1 MSDTLR
7 AACEATVL
15 RAAITPHR
23 TFRMRRLLGI
33 AGLLIAFAAAVPQAD
48 AHKVPRLSLT
58 QVLDQLRRD
67 IAAVAAS
74 DPTPIDTVM
83 KRYADTRRQSF
94 DIASPDP
101 EEDPSEAA
109 PPTQPA
115 GVTDAE
121 WHALQAYRAHTTSEA
136 DDISENRSHH
146 YTLIDLDDDGQR
158 DLLDD
163 AYVGGTGLF
172 TQITVLQG
180 HTDGFRAATATP
192 TGTPADRDADSGF
205 SINGRGGDQAL
216 YWLRI
221 DGRSYAAYRDGDY
234 FQDTLTLSRPL
245 SPLPAERHPT
255 QALQIRYRYQHT
267 LAAPRK
273 DAAERLPEERQA
285 DDWLAQ
291 HPALRAAVD
300 AQLQHLRLDA
310 QGRQRS
316 PDPEARCP
324 VPAESSDPEL
334 EAQWPWHDAGHYT
347 FDFVANLRVRHGSDC
362 YSASVVAFRSSFQS
376 ANTACCVLWLY
387 DAPGNQVANLSLL
400 SKRTRS
406 GIALITA
413 APVDASQ
420 D

>member
-1 MSDTLR
+1 MDAQRVSDTLC
-7 AACEATVL
+7 AACEAPVL
-15 RAAITPHR
+15 SAATTPHR

-33 AGLLIAFAAAVPQAD
+33 AGLLIASAAAVPQAD
-48 AHKVPRLSLT
+48 AHKVPMLSLT

-67 IAAVAAS
+67 IAAAPAS

-83 KRYADTRRQSF
+83 KRHADTRGQSF

-101 EEDPSEAA
+101 EQDPSEAA

-136 DDISENRSHH
+136 DDIAENRSHH
-146 YTLIDLDDDGQR
+146 YTLIDLDEDGQR

-180 HTDGFRAATATP
+180 HTDGFRAPTATP
-192 TGTPADRDADSGF
+192 TGTPADREADAGF

-255 QALQIRYRYQHT
+255 KALQIRYRYQHT

-273 DAAERLPEERQA
+273 DAAERLPEEQQA

-300 AQLQHLRLDA
+300 TQLQHLRLDA

-324 VPAESSDPEL
+324 SPAETATPS
-334 EAQWPWHDAGHYT
+334 WRRNGHGMT
-347 FDFVANLRVRHGSDC
+347 LGITRSTLSPIFACAMAATAIAPAWWRSAAASKAPIPRAACCGSTTRPATRLRTCRYC
-362 YSASVVAFRSSFQS
+362 QS
-376 ANTACCVLWLY
+376 ARA
-387 DAPGNQVANLSLL
+387 A
-400 SKRTRS
+400 
-406 GIALITA
+406 ALR
-413 APVDASQ
+413 
-420 D
+420 

>member
-1 MSDTLR
+1 
-7 AACEATVL
+7 
-15 RAAITPHR
+15 
-23 TFRMRRLLGI
+23 MRRLLGI
-33 AGLLIAFAAAVPQAD
+33 AGLLIACAAAVPQAD
-48 AHKVPRLSLT
+48 AHKVPRLSLA

-67 IAAVAAS
+67 IAAVPAS
-74 DPTPIDTVM
+74 DPRPIDTVM
-83 KRYADTRRQSF
+83 KRHADTRGQSF

-101 EEDPSEAA
+101 EEAPSEAV
-109 PPTQPA
+109 PPPQPA
-115 GVTDAE
+115 GLTDAE

-136 DDISENRSHH
+136 DDIAENRSHH
-146 YTLIDLDDDGQR
+146 YTLIDLDEDGQR

-192 TGTPADRDADSGF
+192 TGTLADREADAGF

-245 SPLPAERHPT
+245 SPLPAERRPT

-267 LAAPRK
+267 LAAARK

-300 AQLQHLRLDA
+300 TQLQHLRLDA

-316 PDPEARCP
+316 PDPQARCP
-324 VPAESSDPEL
+324 IPAESSDPEL

-347 FDFVANLRVRHGSDC
+347 FDVCRQSSRAPRQRLLQRQRGGVPQQLSKHQYRVLCAVALRRTRQPGCEPAATVKAHAQRHCVDHGSAC
-362 YSASVVAFRSSFQS
+362 GCLARLTARSEPPARQ
-376 ANTACCVLWLY
+376 
-387 DAPGNQVANLSLL
+387 
-400 SKRTRS
+400 
-406 GIALITA
+406 
-413 APVDASQ
+413 
-420 D
+420 